1 MAVRR
6 SAPFDPASLA
16 GAPDAEVAYHAG
28 RSVEAAAQELVRR
41 YERPV
46 FNLIERLVHERA
58 VAEELTQDTFLKV
71 FRKLQTFDARLR
83 FSAWI
88 LRIAHNTTIDHL
100 RRHRPATVSL
110 DFKSDEDA
118 STLGERLPDEHALPP
133 DEAFALQRTAITV
146 DAALGRLRPEYREVL
161 VLRYQEG
168 LEYEEIAQVLGRP
181 LGTIKTFVHRARRML
196 ARELSTIL

>member
-1 MAVRR
+1 VRR

-16 GAPDAEVAYHAG
+16 GTSDADVAHHAARG
-28 RSVEAAAQELVRR
+28 NEAAARELVQR

-46 FNLIERLVHERA
+46 FNLIDRLVREPA

-71 FRKLQTFDARLR
+71 FSKLHTFDVRQR

-88 LRIAHNTTIDHL
+88 LRVAHNTTIDYL

-110 DFKSDEDA
+110 DFRPDEDA
-118 STLGERLPDEHALPP
+118 PSVGERLPDEHAIPP
-133 DEAFALQRTAITV
+133 DEAFEQHRMAIAV
-146 DAALGRLRPEYREVL
+146 DAALERLRPEYREVL

-168 LEYEEIAQVLGRP
+168 LDYEEIAQVIDRP
-181 LGTIKTFVHRARRML
+181 LGTVKTFVHRARRML
-196 ARELSTIL
+196 ALELAAIR